1 MCREERDR
9 STNTVVGIV
18 AMACAG
24 LVGGS
29 LVHLLPALP
38 GTAFDVLLALL
49 AALLWLRFPRW
60 RVVAVLLLAVAWTA
74 WRAAQ
79 VMDAR
84 LPRDM
89 EGSDF
94 DVIGTVAGLPDRRAE
109 ATTFDF
115 VPSEARLDGLP
126 QNLRGHIRIAWYGAP
141 ADAPLPC
148 ERWQLRVRLRR
159 PRSMLDPGAFD
170 GERQALQRRR
180 SAVGYVRGD
189 VDPLRIGRDAWCV
202 DDMRSRLSAAIA
214 ASVGVSREAHLLQAL
229 AVGDTRGLEDAD
241 WDVARVTG
249 VSHLLAISGFHV
261 GVAAF
266 GGVLAV
272 RLLWWWLPWLSL
284 RMPRQS
290 MQALG
295 AIVVGCAYGAL
306 AGWGLPTL
314 RTLLM
319 IAVAALALGT
329 RRAVTGPQS
338 LGLALLAIL
347 LADPLAPLAA
357 GFWLSFAGVAFLML
371 GFARPRGVVAHARA
385 LGSAQWTMSI
395 ALLPLSVA
403 FFGQAAP
410 LGALA
415 NLIAVPVVSLLA
427 VPLALLGVLAWLVSD
442 VLAGVLWQLAAGV
455 MQGLWSLLA
464 AMAAWPG
471 SAWYLPLPTWWSIA
485 LALVGA
491 AWLLL
496 PRGLPLRSVGVLLFL
511 PLVWPA
517 TPSLSG
523 GAFRADVLD
532 VGQGLS
538 VLLRTRH
545 HALLYDAGPRYP
557 SGFDVGAAAV
567 LPALRAIGVQKLHAL
582 MISHGDADHAGGA
595 RVVARAYPHAARFGS
610 NDPRVGLP
618 LVQCRAGQRWT
629 WDGVEFRVLH
639 PSRGWDSPDNDG
651 SCVLLVQGEG
661 GRMLLTGDVSASVER
676 LLADEME
683 AGPPLVLVVPHHGS
697 KTASSEYFLRRIEP
711 RMALVSSGWRNR
723 YGHPATDVTARYAAL
738 RVPLLDTATSGA
750 IGIDFP
756 RSGPPE
762 LRWRWRMASRRYWR
776 E

>member
-1 MCREERDR
+1 MRREQRDA
-9 STNTVVGIV
+9 SANTVGGIV
-18 AMACAG
+18 AMACASLAG
-24 LVGGS
+24 AS
-29 LVHLLPALP
+29 LVHLLPTLP
-38 GTAFDVLLALL
+38 DTVLDLVLALLALL
-49 AALLWLRFPRW
+49 LWRRFPRC
-60 RVVAVLLLAVAWTA
+60 RAAAVLLLAVAWTA

-84 LPRDM
+84 LPREL
-89 EGSDF
+89 EGRDF
-94 DVIGTVAGLPDRRAE
+94 DVVATVADLPDRRDE
-109 ATTFDF
+109 ATTFD
-115 VPSEARLDGLP
+115 VVLREARLDGNRL
-126 QNLRGHIRIAWYGAP
+126 NLRGHLRVAWYGAS

-159 PRSMLDPGAFD
+159 PRGMLDPGAFD

-189 VDPLRIGRDAWCV
+189 VEPVRLGRAAWCIDGV
-202 DDMRSRLSAAIA
+202 RARLSAAIA
-214 ASVGVSREAHLLQAL
+214 DKVGDTREAHLLQAL
-229 AVGDTRGLEDAD
+229 AVGDTRGLEDDD

-272 RLLWWWLPWLSL
+272 RLLWWLWPWLAL
-284 RMPRQS
+284 RVPRQS

-329 RRAVTGPQS
+329 RRAASGPQA
-338 LGLALLAIL
+338 LALALLAIL

-385 LGSAQWTMSI
+385 LGSAQWTMSV

-415 NLIAVPVVSLLA
+415 NLVAVPVVSLLA
-427 VPLALLGVLAWLVSD
+427 VPLALLGVLAWPLSGA
-442 VLAGVLWQLAAGV
+442 LAGFSWSLAAGV
-455 MQGLWSLLA
+455 MQGLWSMLATLA
-464 AMAAWPG
+464 ALPG
-471 SAWYLPLPTWWSIA
+471 SAWYLPLPAWWSIT
-485 LALVGA
+485 LALLGA
-491 AWLLL
+491 TWLLL
-496 PRGLPLRSVGVLLFL
+496 PRGVPLRALGALLFL

-517 TPSLSG
+517 ATPLPA

-538 VLLRTRH
+538 VLLRTRQ
-545 HALLYDAGPRYP
+545 HALLFDAGPRYP
-557 SGFDVGAAAV
+557 SGFDVGSAAV
-567 LPALRAIGVQKLHAL
+567 LPALRALGVRHLHAL

-595 RVVARAYPHAARFGS
+595 RAVARAYPHAARFGS
-610 NDPRVGLP
+610 DDPRVGLP
-618 LVQCRAGQRWT
+618 LVQCRAGQHWT
-629 WDGVEFRVLH
+629 WDGVGFRVLH
-639 PSRGWDSPDNDG
+639 PSRGWDTPDNDG
-651 SCVLLVQGEG
+651 SCVLLVQGAG
-661 GRMLLTGDVSASVER
+661 GRLLLTGDIGASVER
-676 LLADEME
+676 LVADELD

-697 KTASSEYFLRRIEP
+697 KTASSEYFLRRAEP

-723 YGHPATDVTARYAAL
+723 YGHPAPVVVERYAAL
-738 RVPLLDTATSGA
+738 GIPLLDTAVEGA
-750 IGIDFP
+750 IGVDFP
-756 RSGPPE
+756 RDDAPRV
-762 LRWRWRMASRRYWR
+762 RWRWRLASRRYWR